1 MTLPYC
7 FLFENPNP
15 AVLDMGE
22 AHSAY
27 SEGFRPVFRRKAATI
42 PSEAGHGSDTKT
54 AAFEAVV
61 GKVAGMARKIME

>member
-1 MTLPYC
+1 
-7 FLFENPNP
+7 
-15 AVLDMGE
+15 MGE